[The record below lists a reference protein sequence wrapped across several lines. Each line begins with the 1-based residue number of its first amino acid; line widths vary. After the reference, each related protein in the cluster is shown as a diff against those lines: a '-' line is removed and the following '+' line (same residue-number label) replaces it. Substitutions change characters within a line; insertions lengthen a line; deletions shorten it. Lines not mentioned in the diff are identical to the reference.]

1 MPRRLADVGLVA
13 VSLLDV
19 WVQVDADERVGLVC
33 ALVASV
39 ALLLRRRAPLT
50 VFVLTVPA
58 VIASWAVYAALIALY
73 TLAASTR
80 NRFLLAG
87 CAATF
92 AAATMTPRPLPAL
105 DLMAHTS
112 TLVAFAYGLATAA
125 APVLLGQLVLARRDL
140 AARLTDITEARAHE
154 EHLTAQTVLAKERAQ
169 LAREMHDVVSHQVSL
184 IAVRAGALQVR
195 SPDPDTK
202 QAAATIRQLSVRTL
216 EELRYMVNVLRASGS
231 RPTELTPQ
239 PTLAQ
244 LPGLVANSAIDAR
257 LELGVPADA
266 DLPPPVQR
274 AIYRT
279 VQEGLTNVRKHAPG
293 STATV
298 RISQHSRVIR
308 ATVVN
313 TPPTRPAMPLPSA
326 NHGLAG
332 LRQRAALLGG
342 TLEASPTPDRGFR
355 LSLAL
360 PITGPN
366 R

>member
-1 MPRRLADVGLVA
+1 
-13 VSLLDV
+13 
-19 WVQVDADERVGLVC
+19 
-33 ALVASV
+33 
-39 ALLLRRRAPLT
+39 
-50 VFVLTVPA
+50 
-58 VIASWAVYAALIALY
+58 
-73 TLAASTR
+73 
-80 NRFLLAG
+80 
-87 CAATF
+87 
-92 AAATMTPRPLPAL
+92 
-105 DLMAHTS
+105 
-112 TLVAFAYGLATAA
+112 
-125 APVLLGQLVLARRDL
+125 
-140 AARLTDITEARAHE
+140 
-154 EHLTAQTVLAKERAQ
+154 VLAKERAQ